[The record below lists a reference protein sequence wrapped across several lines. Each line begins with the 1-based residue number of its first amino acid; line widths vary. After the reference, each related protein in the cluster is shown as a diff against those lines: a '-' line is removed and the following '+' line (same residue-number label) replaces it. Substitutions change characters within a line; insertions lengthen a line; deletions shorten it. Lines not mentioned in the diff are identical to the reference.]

1 MLGLGIYN
9 VSEDYEYTYQD
20 AVITQVF
27 TDESDNVEQPGARFG
42 GKLGA
47 GATYMVSPT
56 FGLGLRRTSTTRRWT
71 RTSSASRKY
80 WGFRGR
86 VSYHIMK

>member
-1 MLGLGIYN
+1 M
-9 VSEDYEYTYQD
+9 
-20 AVITQVF
+20 
-27 TDESDNVEQPGARFG
+27 EQPGARFG

-56 FGLGLRRTSTTRRWT
+56 FGLGL
-71 RTSSASRKY
+71 SADFNHASMDKDKFGISNVQY